1 MSLNN
6 PTMGERVGWIFQINA
21 SNGGVPKL
29 SRKLGEVTFNGLTGD
44 NQANLDVHGGPERAL
59 CLYSLERILALQA
72 EGHPIFPGSA
82 GENLTLAGLD
92 WSLVNPG
99 TRLQLGADV
108 LVQVTRYTSPCNTI
122 SGSFLKNDYSRI
134 SQKVFP
140 SWSRVYAQVLQPGT
154 IQVSDAVRI
163 STMD

>member
-29 SRKLGEVTFNGLTGD
+29 SRKLGEVTFNGLNGD
-44 NQANLDVHGGPERAL
+44 NQANPDVHGGPERAL

>member
-122 SGSFLKNDYSRI
+122 SGSFMKNDYSRI

-140 SWSRVYAQVLQPGT
+140 GWSRVYAQVIQPGT

>member
-163 STMD
+163 STLD

>member
-29 SRKLGEVTFNGLTGD
+29 SRKLGEVTFNGLNGD
-44 NQANLDVHGGPERAL
+44 NQANPDVHGGPERAL

-140 SWSRVYAQVLQPGT
+140 GWSRVYAQVIQPGT

-163 STMD
+163 STLD

>member
-6 PTMGERVGWIFQINA
+6 PTMGERAGWIFQINA

-163 STMD
+163 STLD

>member
-6 PTMGERVGWIFQINA
+6 PTMGERVGWIFQINT

-163 STMD
+163 STLD

>member
-29 SRKLGEVTFNGLTGD
+29 SRKLGEVTFNGLNGD
-44 NQANLDVHGGPERAL
+44 NQANPDVHGGPERAL

-122 SGSFLKNDYSRI
+122 SGSFMKNDYSRI

-140 SWSRVYAQVLQPGT
+140 GWSRVYAQVIQPGT

>member
-29 SRKLGEVTFNGLTGD
+29 SRKLGEVTFNGLNGD
-44 NQANLDVHGGPERAL
+44 NQANPDVHGGPERAL

-99 TRLQLGADV
+99 TRLQLGASV

-163 STMD
+163 STLD

>member
-29 SRKLGEVTFNGLTGD
+29 SRKLGEVTINGLTGD

-92 WSLVNPG
+92 WSLVTPG
-99 TRLQLGADV
+99 ARFQLGDGV

-140 SWSRVYAQVLQPGT
+140 GWSRVYAQVLQPGT

>member
-29 SRKLGEVTFNGLTGD
+29 SRKLGEVTFNGLNGD
-44 NQANLDVHGGPERAL
+44 NQANPDVHGGPERAL

-163 STMD
+163 STLD

>member
-99 TRLQLGADV
+99 TRLQLGASV

-122 SGSFLKNDYSRI
+122 SGSFMKNDYSRI

-140 SWSRVYAQVLQPGT
+140 GWSRVYAQVIQPGT